1 MTDGRTHEGRGC
13 TAFTERV
20 AMVECSSAR
29 TPLRCQAKYNAN
41 LHQTS
46 SGNRCALGTRT
57 QRSASGDSWLRGG
70 FPCTGGAACPFVP
83 HACGRERSPLHLPV
97 SIVSRRRQQQ
107 REVCRPRKDGSSAL
121 RCDEGDSSQVDRPSA
136 STTRRPWRPAESTSE
151 SEMQGRIAGRGARAK
166 SLTRANHNR
175 DHHPIRSPCM
185 GVSHPLAISLISGT
199 SLPGSGKTDPA
210 RAH

>member
-1 MTDGRTHEGRGC
+1 MHGC
-13 TAFTERV
+13 RFAVKQSTMPTYTKRRPAID
-20 AMVECSSAR
+20 
-29 TPLRCQAKYNAN
+29 
-41 LHQTS
+41 
-46 SGNRCALGTRT
+46 CALGT

-83 HACGRERSPLHLPV
+83 HACGRERSPLRLPV
-97 SIVSRRRQQQ
+97 SIVSRRRQQ
-107 REVCRPRKDGSSAL
+107 REACRPRKDGSSAL
-121 RCDEGDSSQVDRPSA
+121 RCDGRDSSQVDRPSA

-151 SEMQGRIAGRGARAK
+151 SEMRGRIAGRGARAK

-175 DHHPIRSPCM
+175 DHHPIRSPSV